1 MDLDATLLERLRDV
15 KEVTVET
22 LSARGVTHRAVI
34 WIVADAR
41 HAYLRSVRGLR
52 GRWYRELRDRGTGAL
67 HVDGQRVPVRA
78 IPATSP
84 EEIELVSMLL
94 RAKYGR
100 SSRASTLAMLQP
112 ETLPTT
118 MRIEAGASER

>member
-1 MDLDATLLERLRDV
+1 MDFDATLLERLRDV

-22 LSARGVTHRAVI
+22 LSTRGVTHRAVI

-41 HAYLRSVRGLR
+41 HAYLRSVRGRR

-67 HVDGQRVPVRA
+67 HVGGQRVPVRA

-84 EEIELVSMLL
+84 EEIELVSALL

-118 MRIEAGASER
+118 MRIETGASQR